1 MRGGS
6 RREQTPR
13 PFKVSVEGLH
23 ARFLLEAFLAHA
35 GREMST
41 LQASFDGLLAEL
53 TCCARYLG
61 LERNAQM
68 VLTEQL
74 GAISMLR
81 DFANALLRCA
91 GENAAREA
99 LKESEA
105 KQAAA
110 KEAREAAKE
119 AAKGVAKGVAKEQG
133 PTAASPRLSMRPV
146 ITATAVAATS
156 SPVLATVVKEA
167 WVPKPSPVRYTGP
180 DDEYF

>member
-1 MRGGS
+1 
-6 RREQTPR
+6 
-13 PFKVSVEGLH
+13 
-23 ARFLLEAFLAHA
+23 
-35 GREMST
+35 
-41 LQASFDGLLAEL
+41 
-53 TCCARYLG
+53 
-61 LERNAQM
+61 M

-119 AAKGVAKGVAKEQG
+119 AAKGVAKEQG